1 MKRFLVLLMLLFSVF
16 IVSGCEENGVI
27 PTGIVVSSENNVRTI
42 TVNES
47 LQLSVVVYPNGASK
61 NVKWSS
67 SDESVATVDENG
79 LVFGVSEGNVQI
91 LCVSKLDENVKQ
103 SYAIIVNREV
113 KEEVVPQSVV
123 LTAVN
128 NITTCKAGET
138 IKLEATVY
146 PEGASQSVEWTSSDV
161 TVATVGRGE
170 VKALKEGSVVIT
182 VNAKGY
188 ADVKSTITLTFEPSD
203 NPTFTKDWPNMPY
216 NTHEEYMSAEDET
229 PLKVKGVVTH
239 ILNVKDNQITYVVQ
253 NGKDGYY
260 IYAQDNITYPVELGK
275 SYEIGGFKKY
285 YRGLQEIVDIE
296 FFGELEENIT
306 YTVNNIDELDASSL
320 SEMAPYHSSLV
331 SGKAIL
337 KEAEVNGEKAYSFT
351 AEVNGKETT
360 FRVDPSYTG
369 NDFSEINK
377 ILTTAVAG
385 SKFEFTGLMTAFGY
399 GTASPQVQ
407 VLKASNLKFAELSNQ
422 DYLEAISDK
431 LAISTSIA
439 FNVDSITLPTK
450 LEGFDGVEI
459 NWSTDSDLIDVNTG
473 KVSHSNET
481 TTVVLKALLS
491 YKDASFEVLFDVVV
505 FAEDNKE
512 YEVLVTFDCEDALAG
527 NSYGNSESKPGYA
540 EGVVELGTPKAKWLM
555 RNALIAAIENDVY
568 DGIFGIRAKSGKS
581 EAETGRLEIMQDG
594 EYNVVELDTAIYGND
609 KAGIQIAIE
618 YSTDSGATWVRSE
631 QVITVDSKTL
641 QTYRVVLPEGAK
653 RVAIVV
659 VANSGNR
666 VNIDNIKLMK

>member
-138 IKLEATVY
+138 IELEATVL

-188 ADVKSTITLTFEPSD
+188 ADVKATITLTFEPSD

-239 ILNVKDNQITYVVQ
+239 ILNVKDNKITYVVQ

-385 SKFEFTGLMTAFGY
+385 SEFEFTGLMTAFGY

-407 VLKASNLKFAELSNQ
+407 VLKASDLKFTELSNQ

-568 DGIFGIRAKSGKS
+568 DGVFGIRAKSGKS
-581 EAETGRLEIMQDG
+581 DAETGRLEIMQDG

-659 VANSGNR
+659 VANTGNR